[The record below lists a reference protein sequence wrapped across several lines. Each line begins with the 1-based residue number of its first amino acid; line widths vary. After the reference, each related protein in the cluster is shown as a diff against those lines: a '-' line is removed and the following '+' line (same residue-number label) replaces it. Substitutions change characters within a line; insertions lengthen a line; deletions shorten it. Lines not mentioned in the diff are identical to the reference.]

1 MPISDLLASITG
13 DSPTPS
19 PTTTSR
25 PASAPPK
32 RKATDELRLAPIKAP
47 RTESLSNGSSRPQD
61 APSRPLPRPADK
73 PAASSNIRPGV
84 TRQLSAPSSTLSTRN
99 PSAPPANNGAR
110 NPATS
115 RPSQPLVNR
124 PAVKADTGPPKK
136 RSYAEIMARA
146 QATATVRASLGVI
159 QHKPVEKTLT
169 MKERKELKA
178 EEARKARKPGMQ
190 KAPAASSRYGGTAAA
205 SRSAGSRP
213 GQPNGGPSRARSTS
227 SKEKSPPVK
236 EEKKVKKAALAT
248 TGYTGTARPR
258 PGATP
263 AKPGAA
269 ARPAQ
274 RTDERQR
281 PRYGGPVSRPRR
293 NDDYDD
299 ELDDFIEYDDD
310 EEEPGYG
317 RGREYMSGDDESDME
332 AGISDID
339 QEESR
344 AERLAR
350 LEDAKEKA
358 LEERLRREKEARKA
372 GRR

>member
-1 MPISDLLASITG
+1 
-13 DSPTPS
+13 
-19 PTTTSR
+19 
-25 PASAPPK
+25 
-32 RKATDELRLAPIKAP
+32 
-47 RTESLSNGSSRPQD
+47 
-61 APSRPLPRPADK
+61 
-73 PAASSNIRPGV
+73 
-84 TRQLSAPSSTLSTRN
+84 
-99 PSAPPANNGAR
+99 
-110 NPATS
+110 
-115 RPSQPLVNR
+115 
-124 PAVKADTGPPKK
+124 
-136 RSYAEIMARA
+136 MARA

-190 KAPAASSRYGGTAAA
+190 KAPASSSRYGGTAAA
-205 SRSAGSRP
+205 SRGAVSRP
-213 GQPNGGPSRARSTS
+213 GQSNGGPSRARSTS

-274 RTDERQR
+274 RADERQR
-281 PRYGGPVSRPRR
+281 PRYGGPASRPRR

-339 QEESR
+339 EEEYR
-344 AERLAR
+344 TEKLAKI
-350 LEDAKEKA
+350 EDAKEKA
-358 LEERLRREKEARKA
+358 LEEKLRREKEARKA
-372 GRR
+372 AARR